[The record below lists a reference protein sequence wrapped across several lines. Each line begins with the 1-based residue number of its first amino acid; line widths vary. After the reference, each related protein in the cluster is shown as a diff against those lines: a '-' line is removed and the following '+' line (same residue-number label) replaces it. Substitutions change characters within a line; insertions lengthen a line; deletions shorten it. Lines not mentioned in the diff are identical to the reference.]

1 MPALAQTSSGLTSFD
16 EITIERLDG
25 LSEKEIDAL
34 PFGVIGIAP
43 TGEAEIYSLPESRL
57 TGLAP
62 ERVLGRRFFAE
73 IGRCMNND
81 LVAGRFLNEPDL
93 DATLD
98 YVLTLKMQVTPA
110 RLRLLRGASVRRRYL
125 LVQR

>member
-25 LSEKEIDAL
+25 LSEEEIDAL

-62 ERVLGRRFFAE
+62 ERVLGRRFFA
-73 IGRCMNND
+73 
-81 LVAGRFLNEPDL
+81 VALWAVFRFVAELFP
-93 DATLD
+93 
-98 YVLTLKMQVTPA
+98 
-110 RLRLLRGASVRRRYL
+110 RGIRAAESVGAL
-125 LVQR
+125 SVVDDDGAG